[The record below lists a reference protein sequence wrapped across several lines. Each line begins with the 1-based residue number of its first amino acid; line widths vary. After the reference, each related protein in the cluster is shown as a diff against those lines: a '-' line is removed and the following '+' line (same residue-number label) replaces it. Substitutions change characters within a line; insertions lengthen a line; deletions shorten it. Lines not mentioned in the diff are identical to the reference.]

1 MLTGFQISTHF
12 PSPIKQHCFYR
23 NAVTLLQT
31 TITNDTK
38 KALRVKSVKKILKI
52 RWRNCNLMV
61 GEVEP
66 ATSSILTTKL
76 IFVKIT
82 LNLLNTYLLI

>member
-23 NAVTLLQT
+23 NAITLLQT

-38 KALRVKSVKKILKI
+38 KALRVKSVKKNLK
-52 RWRNCNLMV
+52 NSMKEL
-61 GEVEP
+61 
-66 ATSSILTTKL
+66 
-76 IFVKIT
+76 
-82 LNLLNTYLLI
+82 